1 MKRHNHIEY
10 APDVCG
16 ECGQTKTY
24 ILAIDR
30 GTVNIVKK
38 IARCI
43 GDKGINAVH
52 LSKECMA
59 KGYLTHHEVGNISRP
74 RFHGLVAKVKG
85 ETGNYLLTK
94 KGAAFLRGEAIP
106 QYAIISKAEHHQI
119 GYFEEEKCKV
129 TVHDFSSK
137 GEYWQGIGYDVEEG
151 RVIRVPENKQA
162 TLAL

>member
-1 MKRHNHIEY
+1 MSTEY
-10 APDVCG
+10 QNEVC
-16 ECGQTKTY
+16 ECCGQTMTY

-38 IARCI
+38 IARAI

-52 LSKECMA
+52 LSKECLA

-106 QYAIISKAEHHQI
+106 RFAIISKAEHHQI
-119 GYFEEEKCKV
+119 GYHEGETERC
-129 TVHDFSSK
+129 TVHDFTKK
-137 GEYWQGIGYDVEEG
+137 GEPYWVGIGYDVDEG
-151 RVIRVPENKQA
+151 RVIKLDEQPR
-162 TLAL
+162 LL